1 MVLERIA
8 CHAYLELGGFVIGPS
23 VVTSTLGRVRGGDAS
38 PLASARHFYGKEIP
52 MLMTSDAD
60 SVTTGTM
67 NKMLLRVGEAAE
79 LLSVSRW
86 TIYRW
91 VEEGRL
97 RGTKIGKGSVR
108 IFRDS
113 IMSLIEANQSDMAGA
128 WQSSKH
134 S

>member
-1 MVLERIA
+1 
-8 CHAYLELGGFVIGPS
+8 
-23 VVTSTLGRVRGGDAS
+23 
-38 PLASARHFYGKEIP
+38 
-52 MLMTSDAD
+52 MLMTDEANRALTD
-60 SVTTGTM
+60 TKDKT
-67 NKMLLRVGEAAE
+67 LLRVGEAAAV
-79 LLSVSRW
+79 LSVSRW

-113 IMSLIEANQSDMAGA
+113 ITSLIEANQSDMAGA
-128 WQSSKH
+128 WQSAKH

>member
-1 MVLERIA
+1 MEKI
-8 CHAYLELGGFVIGPS
+8 
-23 VVTSTLGRVRGGDAS
+23 
-38 PLASARHFYGKEIP
+38 
-52 MLMTSDAD
+52 
-60 SVTTGTM
+60 
-67 NKMLLRVGEAAE
+67 LLRVGEAAD

-113 IMSLIEANQSDMAGA
+113 ITSLIEANQSDVAGS
-128 WQSSKH
+128 WQRSIH

>member
-1 MVLERIA
+1 M
-8 CHAYLELGGFVIGPS
+8 IGPS
-23 VVTSTLGRVRGGDAS
+23 VVTSTLDPVRGGAAS

-52 MLMTSDAD
+52 MLMTSEAD

-67 NKMLLRVGEAAE
+67 NKMLLRVGEAAAV
-79 LLSVSRW
+79 LSVSRW

-113 IMSLIEANQSDMAGA
+113 ITSLIEANQSDVAGS
-128 WQSSKH
+128 WQRSIH